1 MNEELIVS
9 LITQLPVVGV
19 FLFFLQLAHKQYTK
33 TFTDFA
39 AFFNGLRAED
49 QQVTEKIIGSVSSLE
64 KQVDNLATMLVRHD
78 EMSRQSFNVYL
89 SRDLKDQQDEFERQ
103 KK

>member
-1 MNEELIVS
+1 MNEDMLLSV
-9 LITQLPVVGV
+9 LTQMPVVLV
-19 FLFFLQLAHKQYTK
+19 FFYFLQLANKQQAK

-39 AFFNGLRAED
+39 TFFKGLRIED
-49 QQVTEKIIGSVSSLE
+49 QNVTEKIIESIANLE
-64 KQVDNLATMLVRHD
+64 KQVDNLSSILLRHD

-89 SRDLKDQQDEFERQ
+89 SRDLKDQQDEYERQ